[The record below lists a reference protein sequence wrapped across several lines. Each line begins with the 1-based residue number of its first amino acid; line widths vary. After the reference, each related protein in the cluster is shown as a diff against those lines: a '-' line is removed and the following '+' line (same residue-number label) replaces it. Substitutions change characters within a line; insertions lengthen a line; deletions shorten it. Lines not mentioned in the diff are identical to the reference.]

1 VLFNK
6 IFDDAQLPTGGV
18 TPPPIPPPPPVEL
31 FKISRIFFLG
41 DLLSYFSY

>member
-18 TPPPIPPPPPVEL
+18 TPPPIPPPVEL
-31 FKISRIFFLG
+31 FKITSISLTVV
-41 DLLSYFSY
+41 LVETEVL

>member
-31 FKISRIFFLG
+31 FKITSISLTVVFVETEVL
-41 DLLSYFSY
+41 